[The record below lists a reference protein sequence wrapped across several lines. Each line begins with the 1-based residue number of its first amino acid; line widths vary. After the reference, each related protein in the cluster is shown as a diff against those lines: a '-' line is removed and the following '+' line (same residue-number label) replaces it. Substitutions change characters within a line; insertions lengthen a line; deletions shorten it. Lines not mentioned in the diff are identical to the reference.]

1 MQTFNIQKKQLHTTP
16 VGPTSHSLRY
26 DLCPYA
32 ACCSTYENAKIKP
45 TQNRNFN
52 LPLWQI
58 FAKTQ
63 QVLHHQSQ
71 HPIFMKLRH
80 IIPNIAVTEPVTNQ
94 QPKFTINTN
103 LKTCQS
109 LAAYTYQS
117 LAEFFTQ
124 NNLSSLTCFITLVM
138 VVVHESEYKLSD
150 RNPIKTKK
158 TSAYYDYSPF
168 LAQKLP
174 RGYKI
179 HQSSSLV
186 VAVSSSSS
194 FSSFSLA
201 EPSSALDSS
210 SSSSVEPS
218 SSSFAASESSTATS
232 SE

>member
-71 HPIFMKLRH
+71 HPIFKQLRYIKASHQSQHIIFMKLRH
-80 IIPNIAVTEPVTNQ
+80 IILNIAVTEPDTKQ
-94 QPKFTINTN
+94 QPRFTINTN

-109 LAAYTYQS
+109 LAAFTYQS
-117 LAEFFTQ
+117 LAAYQNLAAFFTQ
-124 NNLSSLTCFITLVM
+124 T
-138 VVVHESEYKLSD
+138 
-150 RNPIKTKK
+150 
-158 TSAYYDYSPF
+158 
-168 LAQKLP
+168 
-174 RGYKI
+174 
-179 HQSSSLV
+179 
-186 VAVSSSSS
+186 
-194 FSSFSLA
+194 SLA
-201 EPSSALDSS
+201 
-210 SSSSVEPS
+210 
-218 SSSFAASESSTATS
+218 
-232 SE
+232 